1 MAVHEQEMSGVM
13 WHPSLPPTFSRVIDW
28 HPQPIPIIVILAAVG
43 LLVYSFCVWLL
54 HRRGVRWPVSRLIWW
69 CSGIVTVIL
78 VDGTA
83 LNGYG
88 MELFSMHM
96 IQHMI
101 LSMLSPI
108 LLVLGAPITL
118 MLRVLPAGS
127 GRWNLR
133 RIILAV
139 VHSRPM
145 RVLTNPFVT
154 TALFLMSLYGL
165 YFTPIFDRLMSTMW
179 GHNLM
184 FIHFVA
190 IGMLYFWN
198 IFGVDPSP
206 RTDGK
211 RRLGIDPTVVQ
222 VFEVVATVPFHAF
235 FGIVVMMSSTLL
247 TGYYGMAPWGIDPL
261 DDQFVGGGI
270 AWAFT
275 EIPTL
280 IMLGVLIIQ
289 WQRSDE
295 RLSRRIDRQA
305 ARDGDAQLQAYNRY
319 LAQLHAA
326 DQRSPRR
333 RS

>member
-1 MAVHEQEMSGVM
+1 MDEHGMSGLM
-13 WHPSLPPTFSRVIDW
+13 WHPSQPPTFARVIDW
-28 HPQPIPIIVILAAVG
+28 HLQPIPIIVILAAIG
-43 LLVYSFCVWLL
+43 LLLYGFCVWLL
-54 HRRGVRWPVSRLIWW
+54 RRRGVHWPISRLIWW
-69 CSGIVTVIL
+69 TLGIATVIL

-88 MELFSMHM
+88 MVLFSMHM

-133 RIILAV
+133 RLILVV

-154 TALFLMSLYGL
+154 TILFLMSLYGL
-165 YFTPIFDRLMSTMW
+165 YFTPVFDWLMSTMW

-206 RTDGK
+206 RRDGK
-211 RRLGIDPTVVQ
+211 GKLRVDPTVVQ

-235 FGIVVMMSSTLL
+235 FGIVVMMSTSLL
-247 TGYYGMAPWGIDPL
+247 TGYYQMSPWGIDPL

-280 IMLGVLIIQ
+280 IMLGALIFQ

-295 RLSRRIDRQA
+295 RLSRRLDRRA
-305 ARDGDAQLQAYNRY
+305 DRDGDAQLRAYNRY
-319 LAQLHAA
+319 LAQLNAE
-326 DQRSPRR
+326 DQRHPRR
-333 RS
+333 GE

>member
-1 MAVHEQEMSGVM
+1 MNEHGMSGLM
-13 WHPSLPPTFSRVIDW
+13 WHPTLPPTFLRVIDW
-28 HPQPIPIIVILAAVG
+28 HPQPIPIIVILAAFG
-43 LLVYSFCVWLL
+43 LVLYAFCVWLL
-54 HRRGVRWPVSRLIWW
+54 HRRGVQWPVSRLIWW
-69 CSGIVTVIL
+69 TLGIATVIL

-88 MELFSMHM
+88 MALFSMHM

-127 GRWNLR
+127 GRWNAR
-133 RIILAV
+133 RVILV
-139 VHSRPM
+139 IVHSHVM
-145 RVLTNPFVT
+145 RVLTNPVVT
-154 TALFLMSLYGL
+154 TVLFLMSLYGL
-165 YFTPIFDRLMSTMW
+165 YFTPVFDGLMSTMW

-206 RTDGK
+206 RTSSK
-211 RRLGIDPTVVQ
+211 RRVRIDPTVVQ
-222 VFEVVATVPFHAF
+222 VFEIVATVPFHAF
-235 FGIVVMMSSTLL
+235 FGIVVMMSTTLL
-247 TGYYGMAPWGIDPL
+247 TNFYHMPMWGIEPL
-261 DDQFVGGGI
+261 NDQFLGGGI

-280 IMLGVLIIQ
+280 IMLGVLVLK

-305 ARDGDAQLQAYNRY
+305 ARDGDATLRDYNAY
-319 LAQLHAA
+319 LASLADA
-326 DQRSPRR
+326 DQHERR
-333 RS
+333 RHP